1 MIKKQLFIALLLI
14 SIQSFAQY
22 NKGQLMVN
30 GNING
35 SSNKGKGTHNDISNH
50 TNKFKSQQFGCD
62 LNVGYFLANRFAIG
76 IEEQIRFSKAY
87 SEIVDI
93 TYRNTNMNR
102 SKYNFTGVFM
112 RYNQPIYKSK
122 FGVFF
127 KLTNGYAIQKQ
138 TTETASY
145 SDSFGDKSS
154 KSERK
159 GSGYYG
165 YLTPGLFYFVNN
177 RLSLEATLGD
187 LSYSKSNSKDQ
198 TDYKYKNSYVNANF
212 SVSNIW
218 LGVTFYL
225 GKNKNAANE
234 SSAAET
240 K

>member
-1 MIKKQLFIALLLI
+1 MIKKHLFIALLLI

-30 GNING
+30 GNIYG
-35 SSNKGKGTHNDISNH
+35 YSNKSNGANGGNSDY
-50 TNKFKSQQFGCD
+50 TYKNKSQQFGCD
-62 LNVGYFLANRFAIG
+62 LNVGYFLSNHFAIG
-76 IEEQIRFSKAY
+76 IEEQISLYKNN
-87 SEIVDI
+87 SENADP
-93 TYRNTNMNR
+93 TYRNTNLNR
-102 SKYNFTGVFM
+102 NKSYFTGVFM

-127 KLTNGYAIQKQ
+127 KLANGYVIQKQ
-138 TTETASY
+138 NTETASY
-145 SDSFGDKSS
+145 SDPFGNNSS
-154 KSERK
+154 KTEKK
-159 GSGYYG
+159 GEGYYG

-187 LSYSKSNSKDQ
+187 LSYSKLNLKDE
-198 TDYKYKNSYVNANF
+198 TEYKYKNSYLNANF
-212 SVSNIW
+212 SISSVS